1 MARPKLE
8 PTGDLPS
15 REEKPRRRR
24 RRRRRRAPKP
34 PKPPRPPKANRPH
47 RPRGSGFSLGFLRTP
62 SGWPYLLVPFIPIA
76 VALKLAGA
84 SESAIFVTSALGVI
98 PTAALMGRSTEE
110 LAARSGPGIG
120 GLLNVTFGNA
130 PELIIALFALHK
142 GLHEVVKASIVGSIL
157 GNILLVMG
165 AAMFIGGIGRKEQ
178 TFQRQSANAQSSM
191 LFLAVTAMVM
201 PAVFELVRGHG
212 LPGVDAQLVNFGS
225 SVESLSVVV
234 ACILIVS
241 YVSGLYF
248 SLRTHRDVFNPPY
261 EDDEDTWGWS
271 VRRSV
276 LMLAIAG
283 AAVGLMSQI
292 LVGSIEEASHSIGI
306 SEFFVGAIV
315 IAIVGNA
322 AEHWVA
328 VLVARKDK
336 MDLAVNIAIGSAAQV
351 ALFVAPVLV
360 LTSLF
365 LGPFTMPLVFNG
377 FEVAAMLIA
386 VVIANVVTNEGES
399 TWLEGLQL
407 LFVYA
412 VLAITFGFA

>member
-1 MARPKLE
+1 MPRPKLDQSKAKT
-8 PTGDLPS
+8 P
-15 REEKPRRRR
+15 KPPK
-24 RRRRRRAPKP
+24 APKP
-34 PKPPRPPKANRPH
+34 PRARKRRKAR
-47 RPRGSGFSLGFLRTP
+47 RGGLGIGFLRGP

-84 SESAIFVTSALGVI
+84 SESIVFVTSALGVI
-98 PTAALMGRSTEE
+98 PTAALMGRATEE

-130 PELIIALFALHK
+130 PELIIALFALQK

-157 GNILLVMG
+157 GNILLVLG
-165 AAMFIGGIGRKEQ
+165 AAMFVGGIGRKEQ
-178 TFQRQSANAQSSM
+178 NFRRQSANAQSSM

-201 PAVFELVRGHG
+201 PAVFELARGHS
-212 LPGVDAQLVNFGS
+212 LPGVDAELIHFGT
-225 SVESLSVVV
+225 SVENLSIIV
-234 ACILIVS
+234 ACILIIS
-241 YVSGLYF
+241 YVSGLIF

-261 EDDEDTWGWS
+261 EDEDDTWGWS

-276 LMLAIAG
+276 LMLALAG
-283 AAVGLMSQI
+283 AAVGLMSEI